1 MFTSQTTFDSW
12 YFRIQADSTSND
24 NRFDRS
30 IDFLQDKSPIDYIQA
45 ASAENPCCFF
55 IKASNDPNYPTLV
68 HSPILIHQRSLT
80 DGTFSKK
87 AAVHSGVTPST
98 QVLEIDHTAF
108 FNRIDAQ
115 PERPFESTVLCKTQV
130 EFDAIP
136 APNTCGSPSLSS
148 LCNAIYTPL
157 NLAIKFLDSMSL

>member
-1 MFTSQTTFDSW
+1 MFTSQATFDSW

-30 IDFLQDKSPIDYIQA
+30 IDFLQDKSPIDCIQA

-55 IKASNDPNYPTLV
+55 IKASNDPNVPTLV
-68 HSPILIHQRSLT
+68 HSPILLHQRSLT

-108 FNRIDAQ
+108 FTPIDAQ
-115 PERPFESTVLCKTQV
+115 PERLSKLQSSARPKPNSMPSPHPTPVDPPHCRPFATQSTSPRT
-130 EFDAIP
+130 
-136 APNTCGSPSLSS
+136 SPSS
-148 LCNAIYTPL
+148 
-157 NLAIKFLDSMSL
+157 F